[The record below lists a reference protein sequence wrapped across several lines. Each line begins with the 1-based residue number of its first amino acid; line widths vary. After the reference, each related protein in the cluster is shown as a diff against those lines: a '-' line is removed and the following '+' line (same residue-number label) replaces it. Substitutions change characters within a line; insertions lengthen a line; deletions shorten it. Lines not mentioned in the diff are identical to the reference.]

1 MFAIIGIVVVIGAI
15 LGGYLMEK
23 GPLMVLMQPAELL
36 IIGGAA
42 VGTLL
47 IANPISTVIKLLKG
61 LTGIIGGSKFTQPFY
76 LENLKML
83 SDLFQFARKNGL
95 PRLEA
100 DLDEPTKSPVFS
112 KYPKF
117 LADHHAVPFICDTL
131 RMFISAGADPF
142 DLDQMMEL
150 DMEVHH
156 HEGQQPT
163 AALSSIA
170 DALPGLGIVAAVL
183 GIVITMG
190 AIGGPPEQIGHKVAS
205 SLVGTF
211 LGILLCY
218 GFVGPIAANLTK
230 IGEAEGQYYHFLRV
244 GILAFIKGSSPMTAV
259 EFARRSVPSSVRPS
273 FKELEAACRGGGK
286 GAAAEAPAAAA

>member
-23 GPLMVLMQPAELL
+23 GPLMVLVQPAELI
-36 IIGGAA
+36 IIGGSAL
-42 VGTLL
+42 GTIL
-47 IANPISTVIKLLKG
+47 IANPLPVVKKIFAGLLG
-61 LTGIIGGSKFTQPFY
+61 VIGGSKYTQAAY

-95 PRLEA
+95 PKLEA
-100 DLDEPTKSPVFS
+100 DMDEPEKSQVFS

-117 LADHHAVPFICDTL
+117 LADHHAVSFICDTL

-142 DLDQMMEL
+142 ELDQMLEL

-156 HEGQQPT
+156 HESGQPV
-163 AALSSIA
+163 AALSAVS
-170 DALPGLGIVAAVL
+170 DSLPGLGIVAAVL

-190 AIGGPPEQIGHKVAS
+190 AIGGPPEAIGHKVAA

-230 IGEAEGQYYHFLRV
+230 TNEAEGQFYNFMRV
-244 GILAFIKGSSPMTAV
+244 GLLAFIKGSSPMTAV
-259 EFARRSVPSSVRPS
+259 EYARRSIPSSLRPT
-273 FKELEAACRGGGK
+273 FKEMEAVCRGGGS
-286 GAAAEAPAAAA
+286 ASAPPAAAA

>member
-23 GPLMVLMQPAELL
+23 GPILVLVQPAELI
-36 IIGGAA
+36 IIGGSAI
-42 VGTLL
+42 GTIL
-47 IANPISTVIKLLKG
+47 IANPLPVVIKIFKG
-61 LTGIIGGSKFTQPFY
+61 VLGILSGNKYTQAVY

-95 PRLEA
+95 PKLEG
-100 DLDEPTKSPVFS
+100 DLDDPAKSAVFS

-117 LADHHAVPFICDTL
+117 LADHHAVDFVCDSL

-156 HEGQQPT
+156 HEIAQPT
-163 AALSSIA
+163 NALTSVGDS
-170 DALPGLGIVAAVL
+170 LPGLGIVAAVL

-190 AIGGPPEQIGHKVAS
+190 AIGGPPEQIGHKVAA

-218 GFVGPIAANLTK
+218 GFVGPIAANLAK
-230 IGEAEGQYYHFLRV
+230 INEAEGQYYHFLRV
-244 GILAFIKGSSPMTAV
+244 GVLAFIKGSSPMTAV
-259 EFARRSVPSSVRPS
+259 EYARRSIPSSVRPS
-273 FKELEAACRGGGK
+273 FKEMESTCRGGG
-286 GAAAEAPAAAA
+286 AAAPAAAA

>member
-23 GPLMVLMQPAELL
+23 GPIMVLVQPAEL
-36 IIGGAA
+36 IIIAGASL
-42 VGTLL
+42 GTIL
-47 IANPISTVIKLLKG
+47 IANPLPVVIKIFKG
-61 LTGIIGGSKFTQPFY
+61 LLGVIGGSKYSQASY

-83 SDLFQFARKNGL
+83 NDLFQFARKNGL
-95 PRLEA
+95 PKLEG
-100 DLDEPTKSPVFS
+100 DMDEPEKSQVFS

-117 LADHHAVPFICDTL
+117 LANHHAVHFVCDTL

-142 DLDQMMEL
+142 ELDQMMEL

-156 HEGQQPT
+156 HETGEPV
-163 AALSSIA
+163 AALSSVG

-190 AIGGPPEQIGHKVAS
+190 AIGGPPEAIGHKVAA

-218 GFVGPIAANLTK
+218 GFVGPLAANLTK
-230 IGEAEGQYYHFLRV
+230 INEAEGQYFNFLRV
-244 GILAFIKGSSPMTAV
+244 GVLAFIKGASPMTAV
-259 EFARRSVPSSVRPS
+259 EYARRCIPSSMRPT
-273 FKELEAACRGGGK
+273 FKEMEATCRGGG
-286 GAAAEAPAAAA
+286 GAASPAAAA

>member
-23 GPLMVLMQPAELL
+23 GPLMVLVQPAELL

-42 VGTLL
+42 IGTIL
-47 IANPISTVIKLLKG
+47 IANPLPVVINLFKSLLG
-61 LTGIIGGSKFTQPFY
+61 VIGGSKYTKPSY
-76 LENLKML
+76 LESLKML

-95 PRLEA
+95 PKLEG
-100 DLDEPTKSPVFS
+100 DMDEPEKSQVFS

-117 LADHHAVPFICDTL
+117 LHDHHAVSFVCDTL

-156 HEGQQPT
+156 HEVGQPT
-163 AALSSIA
+163 AALSSVS
-170 DALPGLGIVAAVL
+170 DSLPGLGIVAAVL

-190 AIGGPPEQIGHKVAS
+190 AIGGPPEAIGHKVAS

-218 GFVGPIAANLTK
+218 GFVGPLAANIAK
-230 IGEAEGQYYHFLRV
+230 INEAEGQYYNFLRV
-244 GILAFIKGSSPMTAV
+244 GVLAFIKGSSPMTAV
-259 EFARRSVPSSVRPS
+259 EYARRSIPSSLRPT
-273 FKELEAACRGGGK
+273 FKEMEATCRGGGS
-286 GAAAEAPAAAA
+286 AAAPPAAAA

>member
-23 GPLMVLMQPAELL
+23 GPLMVLVQPAEL
-36 IIGGAA
+36 I
-42 VGTLL
+42 
-47 IANPISTVIKLLKG
+47 
-61 LTGIIGGSKFTQPFY
+61 IIGGSALGTILVANPLPIVIKIFKGLLGVIGGSKYTPAVY

-83 SDLFQFARKNGL
+83 NDLFQFARKNGL
-95 PRLEA
+95 PKLEG
-100 DLDEPTKSPVFS
+100 DMDEPEKSQVFS

-117 LADHHAVPFICDTL
+117 LADHHAVAFICDTL

-150 DMEVHH
+150 DLEVHH
-156 HEGQQPT
+156 HETGQPV
-163 AALSSIA
+163 AALSSVG
-170 DALPGLGIVAAVL
+170 DSLPGLGIVAAVL

-190 AIGGPPEQIGHKVAS
+190 AIGGPPEAIGHKVAA

-218 GFVGPIAANLTK
+218 GFVGPLAANLAK
-230 IGEAEGQYYHFLRV
+230 INEAEGQYYNFLRV
-244 GILAFIKGSSPMTAV
+244 GVLAFIKGASPMTAV
-259 EFARRSVPSSVRPS
+259 EYARRSIPASMRPT
-273 FKELEAACRGGGK
+273 FKEMEATCRGGGSS
-286 GAAAEAPAAAA
+286 AAPAAAA

>member
-23 GPLMVLMQPAELL
+23 GPLAVLMQPAELV
-36 IIGGAA
+36 IILGSAI
-42 VGTLL
+42 GTVL
-47 IANPISTVIKLLKG
+47 IANPLPTVIKLAKSIL
-61 LTGIIGGSKFTQPFY
+61 GIIGGSKFTEAFY

-83 SDLFQFARKNGL
+83 NDLFTFARKNGL
-95 PRLEA
+95 PKLEA
-100 DLDEPTKSPVFS
+100 DIDAPEKSPVFS

-117 LADHHAVPFICDTL
+117 LADHHAVHFVCDTL

-156 HEGQQPT
+156 HEAQEPT
-163 AALSSIA
+163 AALSTMA

-205 SLVGTF
+205 ALVGTF
-211 LGILLCY
+211 LGILMCY
-218 GFVGPIAANLTK
+218 GFLGPIAANLTK
-230 IGEAEGQYYHFLRV
+230 LVEAEGKYYHFLRV
-244 GILAFIKGSSPMTAV
+244 GVLAFIKGSSPMTAV
-259 EFARRSVPSSVRPS
+259 EFARRSVPSSARPS
-273 FKELEAACRGGGK
+273 FKKLESTCRGGGN
-286 GAAAEAPAAAA
+286 ASAPPAAAA